1 MATKPQY
8 PPKHVTFHVST
19 QQRPDVEHPLAAY
32 VFDARGE
39 LVERAHVRDEK
50 VELTLPTGELARHRV
65 FIAPAAETLD
75 PKKPTPAMLE
85 RLSAY
90 EPVLQAGGPLLDCIA
105 IRSVILDLWPFR
117 FCWVP
122 EHVVRRSDNR
132 AVCNAW
138 VHICEVDRVAR
149 LISKPPDPDVLR
161 LRDDL
166 LDIIRNAPI
175 PRPIPD
181 PDPEPFPPGSGPRPE
196 SAAFRTRYYGS
207 PRIWARSLASTCSL
221 PRLTGV
227 SVSIRS
233 RSRRCRAASF
243 QQ

>member
-1 MATKPQY
+1 MPTKPQD
-8 PPKHVTFHVST
+8 PPKHVTFYVST
-19 QQRPDVEHPLAAY
+19 KQRSDVEHPLAAY

-39 LVERAHVRDEK
+39 LVERAHVGDE
-50 VELTLPTGELARHRV
+50 
-65 FIAPAAETLD
+65 
-75 PKKPTPAMLE
+75 
-85 RLSAY
+85 
-90 EPVLQAGGPLLDCIA
+90 
-105 IRSVILDLWPFR
+105 
-117 FCWVP
+117 
-122 EHVVRRSDNR
+122 RSDNR

-149 LISKPPDPDVLR
+149 LISKLPDPDVLR

-196 SAAFRTRYYGS
+196 SAAFRARYYGS